1 MRRAL
6 CFAMVFTAPI
16 PLALILD
23 AAGSD
28 AAKRLIVVDVAATDS
43 KGEPVTDLKSTDVQ
57 LREDGKPRTLSYFH
71 FNGSRRE
78 MLTPAAGEVANRAA
92 PPVTVILFDRWNET
106 LTTTANAWNSL
117 DTYLDH
123 AETIDRLYIYFLTNH
138 GELYPVRPLPTGSK
152 APGPTPTAA
161 ELRASLDDV
170 VRKLTGLRDA
180 RNQDPTVRI
189 NTTIQA
195 LTALG
200 GQLASV
206 PGRKNLIWVTHGFP
220 LQFRFTGELLDATP
234 EVRKL
239 SALAVQSEI
248 AFYDVDESAQGAGA
262 NLIGQGRLTLQMFS
276 SLTGGRWYAS
286 EEVASALN
294 GTSVD
299 GRGAYR
305 LAYYSDV
312 REKDRKEHKIRL
324 DSSRSGVR
332 LLARE
337 GYFGDAPESDPAV
350 IEKSQV
356 GVAIRS
362 AFDAS
367 DIALRASQ
375 SNGHVTVHVDPSSV
389 LIDHAGDSY
398 TGRLSL
404 MLAYYSD
411 DAFGQTNPAP
421 VDIRLNADQYE
432 KALKEGIVVEQDLR
446 IDDRMRRIRAIV
458 FDQNLRTLGSVTIP
472 VR

>member
-1 MRRAL
+1 
-6 CFAMVFTAPI
+6 VPI
-16 PLALILD
+16 VD
-23 AAGSD
+23 AAGSE
-28 AAKRLIVVDVAATDS
+28 AVKRLIVVDVAAIDS
-43 KGEPVTDLKSTDVQ
+43 KGEPVTDLKSTDIQ
-57 LREDGKPRTLSYFH
+57 LREDGKPRTVLYFG

-78 MLTPAAGEVANRAA
+78 RLTPAPGEVANRAA
-92 PPVTVILFDRWNET
+92 APPTIILFDRWNEA
-106 LTTTANAWNSL
+106 LTTSANAWSTL

-123 AETIDRLYIYFLTNH
+123 AETVDRLYIYFLTNH
-138 GELYPVRPLPTGSK
+138 GELYPVRPVPAGSNT
-152 APGPTPTAA
+152 PGPAPTPAQ
-161 ELRASLDDV
+161 LRASLDDA
-170 VRKLTGLRDA
+170 VRKLNGLRDA
-180 RNQDPTVRI
+180 RNQDPTTRI
-189 NTTIQA
+189 NTTIQG
-195 LTALG
+195 LTTLG
-200 GQLASV
+200 GQIASV

-220 LQFRFTGELLDATP
+220 LQFRFTGEVLDTTP

-248 AFYDVDESAQGAGA
+248 AFYNVDQSAQGAGA
-262 NLIGQGRLTLQMFS
+262 NLIGQDRQTLQMFA

-286 EEVASALN
+286 GDVESALSGASA
-294 GTSVD
+294 D

-305 LAYYSDV
+305 LAYYTEI
-312 REKDRKEHKIRL
+312 RENDRKEHKIRL
-324 DSSRSGVR
+324 DSVRQGVH
-332 LLARE
+332 LMARE
-337 GYFGDAPESDPAV
+337 GYFSDAPETDPAA
-350 IEKSQV
+350 IEKSQI

-389 LIDHAGDSY
+389 LLDHTGDSY

-404 MLAYYSD
+404 VLAYYSD

-421 VDIRLNADQYE
+421 VDVHLTKDQYE
-432 KALKEGIVVEQDLR
+432 KALKEGIVVEQDLH

>member
-1 MRRAL
+1 M
-6 CFAMVFTAPI
+6 
-16 PLALILD
+16 LD
-23 AAGSD
+23 AAGSE
-28 AAKRLIVVDVAATDS
+28 AVKRLIVVDVAATDN
-43 KGEPVTDLKSTDVQ
+43 KGEPVTDLKLSDVQ
-57 LREDGKPRTLSYFH
+57 LREDGKPRTISYFQ

-78 MLTPAAGEVANRAA
+78 MLTRAAGEVANRAA
-92 PPVTVILFDRWNET
+92 APPTIVLFDRWNET
-106 LTTTANAWNSL
+106 LTTSATAWNTL

-123 AETIDRLYIYFLTNH
+123 AETIDRLYVYFLTNH
-138 GELYPVRPLPTGSK
+138 GELYPVRPVPAGSS
-152 APGPTPTAA
+152 APGPAPTPAQ
-161 ELRASLDDV
+161 LRASLDDA
-170 VRKLTGLRDA
+170 VRKLNGLRDA
-180 RNQDPTVRI
+180 RNQDLPVRI
-189 NTTIQA
+189 NTTIQG

-200 GQLASV
+200 GQIASL

-220 LQFRFTGELLDATP
+220 LQFRFTGELLDTTP

-262 NLIGQGRLTLQMFS
+262 NLIGEGRQTLQMLS

-286 EEVASALN
+286 EDVESALS

-305 LAYYSDV
+305 LAYYTEV
-312 REKDRKEHKIRL
+312 HPKDRKEHKIRL
-324 DSSRSGVR
+324 DSVRRGVR

-337 GYFGDAPESDPAV
+337 GYFGDSPEVDPAV
-350 IEKSQV
+350 IEKSQI
-356 GVAIRS
+356 GVAIHS

-367 DIALRASQ
+367 DIALLASQ
-375 SNGHVTVHVDPSSV
+375 SNGHVTVHVDASSV
-389 LIDHAGDSY
+389 LLDHTGDSY

-404 MLAYYSD
+404 VLAYYSD
-411 DAFGQTNPAP
+411 DAFGQKDPVP
-421 VDIRLNADQYE
+421 VDIHLSQDQYE
-432 KALKEGIVVEQDLR
+432 KALKEGIVVEQDIH

-472 VR
+472 VK